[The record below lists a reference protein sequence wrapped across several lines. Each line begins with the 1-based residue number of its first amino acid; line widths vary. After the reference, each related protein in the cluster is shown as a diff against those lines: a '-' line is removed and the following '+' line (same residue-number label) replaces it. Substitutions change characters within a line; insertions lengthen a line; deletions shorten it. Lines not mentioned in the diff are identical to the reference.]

1 MLEYCWCGKYE
12 ASSPEWIHIERE
24 LEEYELFIVTD
35 GVLYIADHEKNYTVN
50 KGEYFL
56 MSPTKNQRGY
66 KKSYSSFYFLHF
78 TCENLQ
84 NTKYVLPVQG
94 TLMNIERIIILLNQ
108 LQDTDRR
115 YHDSETSNLLA
126 IGILLEIK
134 NQLQTQHIQ
143 NVTSKKNQ
151 LYQAMLDYI
160 KWNCFR
166 NILVTE
172 LAEYFGYHQK
182 YLSTFFKEMS
192 GMQLKQYLMRER
204 MEYAKAALM
213 DSTKTVTEIAE
224 GMGFDDHHN
233 FSHAF
238 KKVTGLTPTE
248 YRTSC
253 IKIPK
258 TP

>member
-166 NILVTE
+166 NISDGACRV
-172 LAEYFGYHQK
+172 FWI
-182 YLSTFFKEMS
+182 SS
-192 GMQLKQYLMRER
+192 
-204 MEYAKAALM
+204 
-213 DSTKTVTEIAE
+213 EIP
-224 GMGFDDHHN
+224 FH
-233 FSHAF
+233 
-238 KKVTGLTPTE
+238 LL
-248 YRTSC
+248 
-253 IKIPK
+253 
-258 TP
+258 